1 MSKLPLYT
9 ENDTERRSPGV
20 NSEDPSRSP
29 FRRDYARLLHSPAF
43 RRLQGKTQLYPGHES
58 DFFRNRLTHSL
69 EVAQIAKGIAQK
81 INYEIEYFR
90 ENRIDTDL
98 VEFAA
103 LAHDLGHPP
112 FGHNGELALDDC
124 MANFGGFEGNAQT
137 LRILAVTEKKV
148 APAGGGQPV
157 SIDGVD
163 NRLGLDPTYRSLAAV
178 LKYDQPIPKKRK
190 KKAGESVCKGY
201 YESESSLVKQ
211 IRNSVAPSLKKETK
225 LKTIECQIMDLADD
239 IAYSTYDLEDGLKGG
254 FVNPQML
261 LETVRSNAHV
271 LSAVTKKVA
280 KECPGTR
287 PEDVVETLA
296 QLFDLDEDGYFLKGT
311 TGIAH
316 RDMTPLAMY
325 RQSQNLS
332 ENGYVRLEFTS
343 SLVHRFVSGVTVS
356 VNRKNPA
363 LSKISLDKAIKL
375 QVETLKHLNYEITIM
390 SPRLKLVE
398 YRGYEIVTE
407 IFKALGEKEGY
418 LLLPQDV
425 RTCYLRLGSRSR
437 AARMRLIC
445 DFVAGM
451 TDRYAVEFFGRLK
464 HGDQSIFK
472 PF

>member
-9 ENDTERRSPGV
+9 EKDTERRSPIA

-81 INYEIEYFR
+81 INFEVDYFK
-90 ENRIDTDL
+90 ENPIDTDL

-112 FGHNGELALDDC
+112 FGHNGERALDDC
-124 MANFGGFEGNAQT
+124 MASSGGFEGNAQT
-137 LRILAVTEKKV
+137 LRILAVTEKK
-148 APAGGGQPV
+148 AALAGGGQPFSV
-157 SIDGVD
+157 DGGD
-163 NRLGLDPTYRSLAAV
+163 MRLGLDPTFRSLAAV
-178 LKYDQPIPKKRK
+178 LKYDQPIPKKRT
-190 KKAGESVCKGY
+190 KKAGESISKGY
-201 YESESSLVKQ
+201 YESESLLVRQ
-211 IRNSVAPSLKKETK
+211 IRKNVAPSLKRLAK
-225 LKTIECQIMDLADD
+225 LKTLECQIMDLADD

-261 LETVRSNAHV
+261 LETVRSNTDV
-271 LSAVTKKVA
+271 LSAVTTKVA
-280 KECPGTR
+280 KECVGTR
-287 PEDVVETLA
+287 PEDVVSALA
-296 QLFDLDEDGYFLKGT
+296 ELFGLNESGYLAKGVS
-311 TGIAH
+311 A
-316 RDMTPLAMY
+316 RAMTPLAMY

-343 SLVHRFVSGVTVS
+343 QLVHRFISNVTVS
-356 VNRKNPA
+356 VNTKNPA
-363 LSKISLDKAIKL
+363 LSEVSLDKALKL

-407 IFKALGEKEGY
+407 IFKALAGNEGY
-418 LLLPQDV
+418 LLLPNDL
-425 RTCYLRLGSRSR
+425 RACYMKLGSGNR

-451 TDRYAVEFFGRLK
+451 TDRYAIEFFGRLK